1 MNGPLSGIRVLDLSR
16 VLAGP
21 FATQILADLG
31 ADVIKI
37 ERSGAGD
44 DTREWGPPWLV
55 NDEGAT
61 TEESAYFLSC
71 NRGKRSVALELTD
84 PRAQSIVRALARTSD
99 VLIEN
104 FKPGTLGRMGLD
116 YDSLSQTSPGLVYC
130 SISGFGQDGPNA
142 AKAGYDAMI
151 QAQAGLMSITG
162 EHGRGP
168 VKVGVA
174 VIDMI
179 TGLYAAN
186 AIQAALIQRQNSGRG
201 SWIDTALFD
210 SAVAILANQGMN
222 HLIAGEIP
230 ERLGSAHP
238 NIVPY
243 QSFPTLDGD
252 LFIAVG
258 NDMQFRRFCEIAS
271 ADWADDPRFASNSQ
285 RVANRHLLVPL
296 ISERMRT
303 RSKSEWRR
311 TLDDAN
317 IPCGPVQDLEEV
329 FADPQV
335 EARGL
340 RFDLPHTLHTHLPQ
354 IANPLRF
361 DGRLHHSERAPP
373 LRGEHTHEVLLEL
386 GYNEALID
394 ELAATGA
401 IELAM

>member
-1 MNGPLSGIRVLDLSR
+1 MKGPLAGIRVLDLSR

-21 FATQILADLG
+21 WATQLLADLG

-55 NDEGAT
+55 NDEGQT
-61 TEESAYFLSC
+61 TQESAYFLAC
-71 NRGKRSVALELTD
+71 NRGKRSVSLELTD
-84 PRAQSIVRALARTSD
+84 PRAQSIIRALARTSD
-99 VLIEN
+99 VLVEN

-116 YDSLSQTSPGLVYC
+116 YESLSATSPGLVYC
-130 SISGFGQDGPNA
+130 SISGFGQDGPNS
-142 AKAGYDAMI
+142 AKPGYDAMI
-151 QAQAGLMSITG
+151 QAQAGLMSVTG
-162 EHGRGP
+162 EHGRGT

-174 VIDMI
+174 VVDMF

-186 AIQAALIQRQNSGRG
+186 AIQAALLQRHNTGRG

-210 SAVAILANQGMN
+210 SAVAMLANQGMSF
-222 HLIAGEIP
+222 LVAGEIP

-238 NIVPY
+238 SIVPY
-243 QSFPTLDGD
+243 QSFPTLNGE

-258 NDMQFRRFCEIAS
+258 NDMQFRRFSEIA
-271 ADWADDPRFASNSQ
+271 AANWADDARFASNAL
-285 RVANRHLLVPL
+285 RVANRHLLVPM
-296 ISERMRT
+296 IAERMRT
-303 RSKSEWRR
+303 RSKAEWRR
-311 TLDDAN
+311 TLDDAG

-329 FADPQV
+329 FNDPQV
-335 EARGL
+335 SARGL

-361 DGRLHHSERAPP
+361 DGHLHHARLAPP

>member
-1 MNGPLSGIRVLDLSR
+1 MKGPLTGVRVLDMSR

-21 FATQILADLG
+21 WATQLLADLG

-55 NDEGAT
+55 NDEGQT
-61 TEESAYFLSC
+61 TQESAYFLAC
-71 NRGKRSVALELTD
+71 NRGKRSVSLELTD
-84 PRAQSIVRALARTSD
+84 PRAQSIIRALVRTSD
-99 VLIEN
+99 VLVEN

-116 YDSLSQTSPGLVYC
+116 YESLSATSPGLVYC

-162 EHGRGP
+162 EHGRGT

-174 VIDMI
+174 VVDLM

-186 AIQAALIQRQNSGRG
+186 AIQAALIQRQNTGRG

-210 SAVAILANQGMN
+210 SAVAMLANQGMSYLVAN
-222 HLIAGEIP
+222 EIP

-238 NIVPY
+238 SIVPY
-243 QSFPTLDGD
+243 QSFPTLNGE

-258 NDMQFRRFCEIAS
+258 NDMQFRRFCEIA
-271 ADWADDPRFASNSQ
+271 AANWIDDPRFATNAL
-285 RVANRHLLVPL
+285 RVSNRHLLTPM
-296 ISERMRT
+296 IAERMRT
-303 RSKSEWRR
+303 RSKAEWRR
-311 TLDDAN
+311 TLDDAG

-329 FADPQV
+329 FNDPQV
-335 EARGL
+335 DARGL

-361 DGRLHHSERAPP
+361 DGKLHHAERAPP

-394 ELAATGA
+394 ELANSGA
-401 IELAM
+401 VELAM

>member
-1 MNGPLSGIRVLDLSR
+1 MNGPLTGIRVLDMSR

-21 FATQILADLG
+21 WATQLLADLG

-55 NDEGAT
+55 NDEGQT
-61 TEESAYFLSC
+61 TQESSYFLAC
-71 NRGKRSVALELTD
+71 NRGKRSVSLELTD
-84 PRAQSIVRALARTSD
+84 PRAQSIIRALVRTSD
-99 VLIEN
+99 VLVEN

-116 YDSLSQTSPGLVYC
+116 YESLSATSPGLVYC

-162 EHGRGP
+162 EHGRGT

-174 VIDMI
+174 VVDLM

-186 AIQAALIQRQNSGRG
+186 AIQAALIQRQNTGRG

-210 SAVAILANQGMN
+210 SAVAMLANQGMGYLVAN
-222 HLIAGEIP
+222 EIP

-238 NIVPY
+238 SIVPY
-243 QSFPTLDGD
+243 QSFQTLNGE

-258 NDMQFRRFCEIAS
+258 NDMQFRRFCEIA
-271 ADWADDPRFASNSQ
+271 AANWIDDPRFATNAL
-285 RVANRHLLVPL
+285 RVTNRHLLTPM
-296 ISERMRT
+296 IAERMRT
-303 RSKSEWRR
+303 RSKAEWRR
-311 TLDDAN
+311 TLDDAG

-329 FADPQV
+329 FNDPQV
-335 EARGL
+335 DARGL

-361 DGRLHHSERAPP
+361 DGKLHHAERAPP

-394 ELAATGA
+394 EMAASGA